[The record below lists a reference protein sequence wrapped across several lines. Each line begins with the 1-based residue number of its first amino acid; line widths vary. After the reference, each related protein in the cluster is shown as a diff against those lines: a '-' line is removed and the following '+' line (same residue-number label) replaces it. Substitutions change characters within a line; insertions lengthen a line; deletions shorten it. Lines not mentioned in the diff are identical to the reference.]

1 MCSDQSKRP
10 QKKLVRHKNKQIMQ
24 KAITIFT
31 IGALVSFETTAV
43 SLEAEAEV
51 EAEVGR
57 ISQSQKAAW
66 RAYWQD

>member
-31 IGALVSFETTAV
+31 IGALVSFETAAV
-43 SLEAEAEV
+43 SVEAEAEV
-51 EAEVGR
+51 GGPSRE
-57 ISQSQKAAW
+57 QKDAW

>member
-1 MCSDQSKRP
+1 
-10 QKKLVRHKNKQIMQ
+10 MQ